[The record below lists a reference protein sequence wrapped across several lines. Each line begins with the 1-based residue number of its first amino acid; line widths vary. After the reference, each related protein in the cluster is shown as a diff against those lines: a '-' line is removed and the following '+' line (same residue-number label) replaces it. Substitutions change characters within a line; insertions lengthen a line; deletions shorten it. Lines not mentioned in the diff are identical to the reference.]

1 MTKNE
6 REQMHHTFNALQSLG
21 FTFDECEK
29 LRRISMTLRRW
40 FELECGDGDDR
51 RSWAIER
58 DDNGDGRPFMVT
70 HYHPRNGAP
79 ARTTKSPIADRE
91 TGARK
96 RLESIIYARNIRQP
110 FQESPLVSYYIQGDP
125 RGPALYILRPGD
137 IPEGSDPCQY
147 YNRGLCL

>member
-1 MTKNE
+1 MTKYE
-6 REQMHHTFNALQSLG
+6 AEQRHRTYAQLMAAG
-21 FTFDECEK
+21 FTFEECEK
-29 LRRISMTLRRW
+29 MRRISLTLRRW
-40 FELECGDGDDR
+40 FELECGDGNDWA
-51 RSWAIER
+51 SWAIER

-70 HYHPRNGAP
+70 HHHPRNGGP

-96 RLESIIYARNIRQP
+96 RLASIIDERNNRATGKV
-110 FQESPLVSYYIQGDP
+110 ETYIQGDP
-125 RGPALYILRPGD
+125 RGAALYILRPGD